1 MSNLIK
7 VALNL
12 PIYHTFDYMVPKGM
26 NQPLAGIRVEIP
38 FGRKKMVGIT
48 VKAGNAA
55 LEGASIMLLNGG
67 MREVIEKMAH
77 RIEHIELET
86 TSDFFDIF
94 VEGCMFKPMATVFP

>member
-48 VKAGNAA
+48 VKSGTAA
-55 LEGASIMLLNGG
+55 IDESPKLKYQVKDMEGSMVPRWVHLDL
-67 MREVIEKMAH
+67 
-77 RIEHIELET
+77 T
-86 TSDFFDIF
+86 FFD
-94 VEGCMFKPMATVFP
+94 

>member
-48 VKAGNAA
+48 VKAGNVAIDGN
-55 LEGASIMLLNGG
+55 LKLNYQVK
-67 MREVIEKMAH
+67 ELSLI
-77 RIEHIELET
+77 HI
-86 TSDFFDIF
+86 
-94 VEGCMFKPMATVFP
+94 